1 MYSLHCYT
9 LVGQTNF
16 AVFIVKQH
24 STKSVSGEMIRDL
37 ISGQTLLT
45 SKWNLVIN
53 LFVAV
58 ISTSVLDT

>member
-24 STKSVSGEMIRDL
+24 STKCYLNIDLFGSLGE
-37 ISGQTLLT
+37 
-45 SKWNLVIN
+45 
-53 LFVAV
+53 AV
-58 ISTSVLDT
+58 PSPPRRND